1 MTDLGFIILEDL
13 QKFASGSVLF
23 LLKFIPALIV
33 FIIGWFIAA
42 GVGKIVTEILKK
54 LKLDKLFE
62 STGWKEAMDKAEIK
76 TTISEFTGN
85 LCKWILIIVFLAI
98 SSQII
103 GVERFSAFLFDGIIP
118 WLPNLLVAVLILVAT
133 VIIAHFAEKMVKV
146 SAGGAKVDYANLAG
160 AIVKWS
166 IWLFG
171 IFAILSQL
179 GIAEKIVLS
188 LFQGIMALIAIAG
201 GLAFGLGGKDF
212 AADILKSLKEKMK
225 K

>member
-1 MTDLGFIILEDL
+1 MTDLGSIILNDL
-13 QKFASGSVLF
+13 QRLLSGSILF
-23 LLKFIPALIV
+23 FLRFIPALIV

-42 GVGKIVTEILKK
+42 GVGKIVTEILRK
-54 LKLDKLFE
+54 LKLDKIFE
-62 STGWKEAMDKAEIK
+62 STGWKEAMEKAEIK
-76 TTISEFTGN
+76 ITISEFTGN
-85 LCKWILIIVFLAI
+85 LCKWILILVFLAI

-118 WLPNLLVAVLILVAT
+118 WLPNLLVAVLILMVT
-133 VIIAHFAEKMVKV
+133 VIIAHFAEKMVRA
-146 SAGGAKVDYANLAG
+146 SAGKAKIGYANFAG

-166 IWLFG
+166 IWIFG

-179 GIAEKIVLS
+179 GIAEKLVLS

-212 AADILKSLKEKMK
+212 ASDILKSLKEKMK